1 MKFWDSSAV
10 VPLLVEEAQRSQL
23 LRLLEDDGGLTAWWG
38 TPVECASAIARRERE
53 GALEAVA
60 ANASLARLREL
71 EQAWVEV
78 TPSPTVRNLAQR
90 LVRVHALRA
99 GDGLRL
105 AAALVAAEH
114 DAPSL
119 GFVCLDVRLAAVA
132 RREGFQIFP

>member
-1 MKFWDSSAV
+1 M
-10 VPLLVEEAQRSQL
+10 R
-23 LRLLEDDGGLTAWWG
+23 
-38 TPVECASAIARRERE
+38 
-53 GALEAVA
+53 
-60 ANASLARLREL
+60 
-71 EQAWVEV
+71 
-78 TPSPTVRNLAQR
+78 VR
-90 LVRVHALRA
+90 ALRA